1 MIFSV
6 SKLEIFCIVN
16 IDVHSRRLIY
26 ESPGD
31 GVKFISELQ
40 LNCANMNFSNRS
52 KYDRLF
58 QQVTRKGGGVRNEI
72 HQDISKYTGFISFSG
87 KQLD

>member
-58 QQVTRKGGGVRNEI
+58 QQVTRKGGGLEM
-72 HQDISKYTGFISFSG
+72 KYIKIFQNTQALSVSVGSS
-87 KQLD
+87 